1 MGSDL
6 TVPAFQDLRACPA
19 KAARGVAKAWSRIS
33 DIGGDMLSPK
43 KFRASDPATP
53 KEHMFY
59 LMRTHRK
66 HFTSFGAG
74 RDHINVVF
82 RSLIGSSQISCAQDF
97 LSGQNYKICNDQAR
111 ENIIFM

>member
-1 MGSDL
+1 MHTPMGSDL

-59 LMRTHRK
+59 LYKSEGEESIPRMAQ
-66 HFTSFGAG
+66 SF
-74 RDHINVVF
+74 VVA
-82 RSLIGSSQISCAQDF
+82 S
-97 LSGQNYKICNDQAR
+97 
-111 ENIIFM
+111 